1 MKLSEATVNVLK
13 NFSSINTG
21 LVFKQG
27 NVLRTMSKQQNVLA
41 KATIPES
48 FDQDFTIYDLN
59 RFLSLISTLGSP
71 ELVFK
76 EGEKNIKIVS
86 GKSKT
91 TYGISDESMVVAP
104 PVKDIKVDN
113 AEVNFILTKDDL
125 AQVLKLAGVLG
136 LPNIAVR
143 GDRSKISLV
152 ALNVKDDNSDVFS
165 VEVGTTTAEFQM
177 LFVTEN
183 FKMITG
189 DYNVAISSKGISY
202 FKHTTEPFE
211 YWLALEPSSSY
222 SE

>member
-13 NFSSINTG
+13 NFSTINTG

-41 KATIPES
+41 KATIPDS

-59 RFLSLISTLGSP
+59 RFLSLVSTLDSP
-71 ELVFK
+71 ELAFK
-76 EGEKNIKIVS
+76 DGEKNIKIVS

-91 TYGISDESMVVAP
+91 TYGLSDESMVVAP
-104 PVKDIKVDN
+104 PVKDIKIDN
-113 AEVNFILTKDDL
+113 AEVNFTLTKDDL

-165 VEVGTTTAEFQM
+165 VEVGTTTAEFQA

-183 FKMITG
+183 FKMVPS
-189 DYNVAISSKGISY
+189 DYNVAISFKGISHL
-202 FKHTTEPFE
+202 KHTTEPFE